1 MWDMGKALCWI
12 HRKTIHD
19 CVVIVL
25 MRRMVSWS
33 PGKPGMAGMG
43 SRVDVV
49 RCVPFPAKIVGCG
62 RMLLMVLGK
71 ASMGMPCFEE
81 TG

>member
-1 MWDMGKALCWI
+1 
-12 HRKTIHD
+12 
-19 CVVIVL
+19 
-25 MRRMVSWS
+25 
-33 PGKPGMAGMG
+33 MAGMG

-49 RCVPFPAKIVGCG
+49 RCVPFPAKILGCG
-62 RMLLMVLGK
+62 QMLLMVLGK